1 MFMRLNVSLFLMTIA
16 ILLLFSFGCS
26 EMRRKGSS
34 VVEELYKYGFSE
46 EFEIEYKLI
55 FDEP

>member
-1 MFMRLNVSLFLMTIA
+1 MRLNVSLFLMTIA

-55 FDEP
+55 FDEL